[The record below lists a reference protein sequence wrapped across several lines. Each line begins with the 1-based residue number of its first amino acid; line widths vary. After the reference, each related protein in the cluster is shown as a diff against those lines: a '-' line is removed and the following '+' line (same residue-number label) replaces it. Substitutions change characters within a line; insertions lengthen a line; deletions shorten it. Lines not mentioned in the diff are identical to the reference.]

1 MNEDEFEA
9 HFGAKLGLEDH
20 PHLIDSM
27 FAGMAPHEQMVQAVR
42 DLRAAGTTT
51 ALVSNSWSTNHYDRD
66 LLAEIFDAV
75 VISGEVGLHKPEPE
89 IYLRAAEEAGVEPVD
104 CVFVDDL
111 RENCEGAEAVGMTA
125 IRHRDAAE
133 TIPKLAELTGVEL
146 PARQAEPPAIITTP
160 ASARPTPAFWGARS
174 RSPSTKWAST
184 IVNAGYIEPPTATTG
199 SSPIV
204 EARAKRL
211 FAVMSKKPMAT
222 QRPPAFRDGGEA
234 RADDGRGR
242 ERREDPARPG
252 GDDHPARLVDVGR
265 GDVEQGEEPAEPE
278 RRGEREDD
286 RPAREHRV
294 GVPGPLLDAEQH
306 HARDRDREPG
316 ERDRARLLAAG
327 EPDPHGDDHP
337 ERGDRRD
344 HAHRAHRHRGV
355 EGARARP
362 SRQRRPRRRA
372 APRPS

>member
-1 MNEDEFEA
+1 MAKASAALFDFGGVLTTPVWDSFAAFCQGEGLDPATIKNLFRTDPEALALLRKLETGEMKEEEFEA

-89 IYLRAAEEAGVEPVD
+89 IYLRAAEEAGVEPAD

-146 PARQAEPPAIITTP
+146 
-160 ASARPTPAFWGARS
+160 SAP
-174 RSPSTKWAST
+174 
-184 IVNAGYIEPPTATTG
+184 
-199 SSPIV
+199 
-204 EARAKRL
+204 
-211 FAVMSKKPMAT
+211 
-222 QRPPAFRDGGEA
+222 
-234 RADDGRGR
+234 
-242 ERREDPARPG
+242 
-252 GDDHPARLVDVGR
+252 
-265 GDVEQGEEPAEPE
+265 
-278 RRGEREDD
+278 
-286 RPAREHRV
+286 
-294 GVPGPLLDAEQH
+294 
-306 HARDRDREPG
+306 
-316 ERDRARLLAAG
+316 DRASG
-327 EPDPHGDDHP
+327 
-337 ERGDRRD
+337 
-344 HAHRAHRHRGV
+344 
-355 EGARARP
+355 
-362 SRQRRPRRRA
+362 
-372 APRPS
+372 